1 MGVKSEAIYQAAAAT
16 PPTTVTTLV
25 FLGYP
30 LDTWMQGLTV
40 VYLIAQ
46 IAYLAWK
53 FNKERKAK

>member
-1 MGVKSEAIYQAAAAT
+1 MGAKSEAIYQAAAAT

-25 FLGYP
+25 LLGYP
-30 LDTWMQGLTV
+30 LGVWVQGLTV
-40 VYLIAQ
+40 LYLVFQ